1 MIHYYRSG
9 KALRSRDPKKLFF
22 TFQSIHGDLSPANHP
37 SKLVLGGQGNTKGE
51 GGVWDG
57 LEDTGQIKH
66 ILTYKIELR
75 VACGCQNG

>member
-22 TFQSIHGDLSPANHP
+22 TFQSIHGDLSAANHP
-37 SKLVLGGQGNTKGE
+37 SKLVVGGQGNTEGE

-57 LEDTGQIKH
+57 LEIKH
-66 ILTYKIELR
+66 ILTSIIIELR
-75 VACGCQNG
+75 EACGFQNG